1 LSVSCGRAG
10 FTGRK
15 KFDRIS
21 IELGKRKN
29 KGRREKKVTPPI
41 AGGQSVHLNISERFQ
56 AGSILQNAL
65 VNLSFVAGPAVI
77 YLIIGWIIGI
87 PF

>member
-1 LSVSCGRAG
+1 
-10 FTGRK
+10 
-15 KFDRIS
+15 
-21 IELGKRKN
+21 
-29 KGRREKKVTPPI
+29 VTTPI